1 MRRRGGPEK
10 LLPGAVLTLCLA
22 VVGTGYAYWN
32 GNLRVEE
39 KLSTGEFDCT
49 FSETGSVT
57 AEIRTADGTETEEV
71 PVQVNVDADGKS
83 TALTFPEGV
92 PESFL
97 NGEKELCIRC
107 PIAEKGVKVKTG
119 EPDFT
124 KEGEKV
130 TLTPEAVYLALPEG
144 IYTLTTPDAS
154 FLTARTAELYQSAEE
169 TDGTLYACLY
179 LRAVKETEP
188 IELPEQ
194 LAVTE
199 EQLTALPLADCDFPE
214 NGIWVSY
221 AFETDLLLEQAQGG
235 RSAETVG
242 FGALTT
248 YAYWTDRLKLT
259 GKAAV
264 HFPVNLVLYDAA
276 GEVIPDGALF
286 DDRATAANA
295 RKAQDTTE
303 GAP

>member
-1 MRRRGGPEK
+1 MRRRGRPEK

-39 KLSTGEFDCT
+39 KFSTGEFDCT

-57 AEIRTADGTETEEV
+57 AEIRTADRTETEEV
-71 PVQVNVDADGKS
+71 PVQVTTDAVGKS
-83 TALTFPEGV
+83 AALTFPEGV
-92 PESFL
+92 PEAFL

-144 IYTLTTPDAS
+144 IYTLETPDAR
-154 FLTARTAELYQSAEE
+154 FMTERTAELYQSAEE
-169 TDGTLYACLY
+169 IDGTLYACLY
-179 LRAVKETEP
+179 LRAAKEIAP
-188 IELPEQ
+188 VELPEQ

-235 RSAETVG
+235 QTGDTVG
-242 FGALTT
+242 FGALTA

-259 GKAAV
+259 GKAAIQV
-264 HFPVNLVLYDAA
+264 PVNLVLYDAA
-276 GEVIPDGALF
+276 GETIPDGALF
-286 DDRATAANA
+286 DDRATATNA
-295 RKAQDTTE
+295 RTAQDTAE
-303 GAP
+303 GTP